1 MPAPKSPIPDIGTAS
16 LRKTNRQVAYER
28 ALCINKSNFGK
39 LSIYRLS
46 PILEKKWRLSVTSNV
61 RYFQKMKKVNNSR
74 KH

>member
-39 LSIYRLS
+39 LNIYRLS
-46 PILEKKWRLSVTSNV
+46 PILEKKVATLRHE
-61 RYFQKMKKVNNSR
+61 QR
-74 KH
+74 KIFPKDEKS